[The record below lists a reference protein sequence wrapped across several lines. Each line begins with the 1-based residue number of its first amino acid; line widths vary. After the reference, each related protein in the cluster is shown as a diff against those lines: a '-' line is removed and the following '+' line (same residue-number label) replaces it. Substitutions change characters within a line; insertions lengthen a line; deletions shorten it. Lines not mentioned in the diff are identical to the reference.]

1 MFQHIIKEKQKRPI
15 KFGIGYFFELY
26 SYYPNINL
34 KKKMKK
40 ISLLVVALVV
50 SMSTFAQTWSID
62 KAHAKVAFT
71 ITHLSISEVDGTFKT
86 FDATLTSS
94 KEDFSDAKFVLS
106 ADIKGIDT
114 NMEMRNGHLQGES
127 WFNAEKFP
135 QLTYKSTSV
144 TSVGPKK
151 FKLNGDL
158 TMKGVTKPVVMDL
171 TLIGTTKGRD
181 GKNIVG
187 FKASGSLDRT
197 AFGVGGAGPTPVDNS
212 VELRVS
218 GEFKAQ

>member
-1 MFQHIIKEKQKRPI
+1 
-15 KFGIGYFFELY
+15 
-26 SYYPNINL
+26 
-34 KKKMKK
+34 MKK
-40 ISLLVVALVV
+40 FSLLAIALVV
-50 SMSTFAQTWSID
+50 SMSTFAQKWSID

-71 ITHLSISEVDGTFKT
+71 ITHLGISEVDGTFKT

-94 KEDFSDAKFVLS
+94 KEDFTDAVFELT

-114 NMEMRNGHLQGES
+114 NMEIRNGHLQGEN
-127 WFNAEKFP
+127 WFSAEKFP
-135 QLTYKSTSV
+135 TLTFKSTSL

-151 FKLNGDL
+151 FKLNGNL
-158 TMKGVTKPVVMDL
+158 TMKGVTKPVILDL

-187 FKASGSLDRT
+187 FKASGSLNRVE
-197 AFGVGGAGPTPVDNS
+197 FGVGGEGPMPVSND

-218 GEFKAQ
+218 GEFKAM